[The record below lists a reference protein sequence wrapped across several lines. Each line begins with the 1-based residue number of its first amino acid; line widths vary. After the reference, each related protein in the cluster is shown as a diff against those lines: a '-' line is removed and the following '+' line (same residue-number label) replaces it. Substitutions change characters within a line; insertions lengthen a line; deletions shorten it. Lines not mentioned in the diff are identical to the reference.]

1 VQGRKV
7 QSPQN
12 KKDARSRL
20 KEPNPPKKKSIIMEQ
35 LEDQSIPL
43 PAPKSQI
50 YHHTVRVKAYMGI
63 AQSRVVKT
71 YDIGSTIYCSTL
83 QTLN

>member
-1 VQGRKV
+1 
-7 QSPQN
+7 
-12 KKDARSRL
+12 
-20 KEPNPPKKKSIIMEQ
+20 MEQ
-35 LEDQSIPL
+35 LEDQSISL